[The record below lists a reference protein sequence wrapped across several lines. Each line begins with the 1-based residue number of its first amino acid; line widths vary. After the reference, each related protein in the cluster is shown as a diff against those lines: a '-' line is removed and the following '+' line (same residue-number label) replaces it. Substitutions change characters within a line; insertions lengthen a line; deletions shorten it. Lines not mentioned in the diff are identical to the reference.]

1 MSFIR
6 SLNKKLNKALHG
18 QVSAEEDGGC
28 LVLTGALERWNDV
41 VLAGKMAADKSP
53 YTGVINNI
61 ECVGEKPMSVR
72 KPKVEDSTL
81 EWEEPDV
88 LIIGA
93 GIIGCAIARE
103 LSKYKLSVL
112 LVEKE
117 HDVGMQAS
125 GRNLGIVQSGVGLKK
140 NSLRHKFC
148 RLGNAMYP
156 TICSELEVDYIGS
169 GQNLFFAKRLWDSFL
184 SFTMLYWKWLGIK
197 GVKTVKRDD
206 LLRVEPGVNN
216 DIKAVLNFPA
226 TGVVN
231 PFDLTI
237 AYAENAVQNGV
248 VLSLNTMV
256 QSMSIEDGFIKS
268 VKTNRGTLKPRLVVN
283 AAGVFSEMVA
293 SMAGDRF
300 FSIRPVKGTVAV
312 LDKKYSDDIIRRVLT
327 SRGIVSA
334 KKKHTRDISVVRT
347 TGGNVLI
354 GPDTFETIHKEEFS
368 TSPYNLRDI
377 LEAAKRAV
385 PDIADNQVISYFSGI
400 RAATFE
406 DDFVVSKGKYTTN
419 IVHAAGIQIPGLTAA
434 PAVSVEVAQM
444 VLDFFGGESTV
455 SSNPEFN
462 PKREAPTRPATMEND
477 ALAALIDSN
486 PDYGIIVCR
495 CEQISKGEIV
505 AALRR
510 SVRCDTIDG
519 VKRRVRP
526 GMGRCHGS
534 FCTPLVLDLISSEK
548 RLAPHNV
555 RKSGSG
561 SEKVY
566 GNSKVLLQEE
576 KTSGFGDFTMGKTDP
591 ETIKRIE
598 ANAKAMLAA
607 KYGRKEGDADVNE

>member
-6 SLNKKLNKALHG
+6 TLNKKLNKALHG

-53 YTGVINNI
+53 YSGVINNI
-61 ECVGEKPMSVR
+61 ECVGEKPMSIR
-72 KPKVEDSTL
+72 KPKVEDSVL

-93 GIIGCAIARE
+93 GIIGCSIARE
-103 LSKYKLSVL
+103 LSKYKLSIL

-117 HDVGMQAS
+117 HDVGIQAS

-140 NSLRHKFC
+140 GSLRHKFC

-156 TICSELEVDYIGS
+156 TICSELEVDYIRS
-169 GQNLFFAKRLWDSFL
+169 GQNLYFAKRLWDSFL

-197 GVKTVKRDD
+197 GVKTVKRDE
-206 LLRVEPGVNN
+206 LLKVEPEINN
-216 DIKAVLNFPA
+216 DIKTALNFPSS
-226 TGVVN
+226 GIVY

-248 VLSLNTMV
+248 VLYLNTIV
-256 QSMSIEDGFIKS
+256 QSMVTEEGSIKS
-268 VKTNRGTLKPRLVVN
+268 VKTNRGTIKPKIVVN
-283 AAGVFSEMVA
+283 AAGVFSETIA

-300 FSIRPVKGTVAV
+300 FSIRPVKGTTAV
-312 LDKKYSDDIIRRVLT
+312 FDKKYSEGLVRKIIT

-334 KKKHTRDISVVRT
+334 KKKHTKDINVVRT
-347 TGGNVLI
+347 TYGNALI
-354 GPDTFETIHKEEFS
+354 GPDTFETIHKEDYS

-385 PDIADNQVISYFSGI
+385 PDLDKDQVIAYYSGI
-400 RAATFE
+400 NAVTFE
-406 DDFVVSKGKYTTN
+406 DDFVVSKGRYTNN

-434 PAVSVEVAQM
+434 PAISVEVAHM
-444 VLDFFGGESTV
+444 VLDYFGGESTV
-455 SSNPEFN
+455 GSNTEFD
-462 PKREAPTRPATMEND
+462 PKRIAPTRPGTMDFE
-477 ALAALIDSN
+477 ARAALIESN
-486 PDYGIIVCR
+486 PDYGIIICR
-495 CEQISKGEIV
+495 CEEISKGEIV

-510 SVRCDTIDG
+510 NVRCDTLDG

-534 FCTPLVLDLISSEK
+534 FCTPLTLDVISSEK
-548 RLAPHNV
+548 RLALHNV

-561 SEKVY
+561 SEKLL
-566 GNSKVLLQEE
+566 GNSKTLLQNDD
-576 KTSGFGDFTMGKTDP
+576 SGGIRDYTMGKTDP
-591 ETIKRIE
+591 ETIKKIE

-607 KYGRKEGDADVNE
+607 KYGRKDTESNVDE